1 MNAAPDD
8 VLLFAGQG
16 SKHHLS
22 DRDSFNKW
30 EKHLGQKKH
39 LLKSFLEQC
48 QDAFRSEYDN
58 LNPEERTILGEDVPC
73 FFEDPELFLLPP
85 KSFQSNP
92 VIQSIALYA
101 RQILELIA
109 YGSNDGIP
117 PRVVEVTGVCTG
129 VIPAA
134 LAAANS
140 SYDSRLRSAVFC
152 RGMLG
157 DRATDSAWVLCTF
170 GWPTSEVEAALAK
183 FQSQRQSGLNYPL
196 QISAVFDD
204 DVLSLSGP
212 EPILEEFK
220 SKYIPPSVQCRRAH
234 VHGYYHGGSGM
245 EDVVTQVLNDAKR
258 REIDFPTWNSL
269 LAHLRMT
276 TTGDRTAKGV
286 KHQTLLQTSL
296 RSIFVDMCDWSGTRD
311 KLFDE
316 VVQSL
321 DHDSKARSRII
332 CLGPGTKALAQ
343 SSKGV
348 LTHPRL
354 SVIEDVSDL
363 KQEDMSDS
371 IAIVGLSVNYPSAK
385 GKEQFWDIL
394 EKGKSVVSEIPPWR
408 FDVSR
413 YDESSTSA
421 TRKFGNKYG
430 NFLEDPFQFDAGFF
444 NISPREAKS
453 MDPQQRLILQ
463 AALEALEDSG
473 YAPDSTPTF
482 QKDSFGVYVGVATG
496 DYVDNL
502 RENIDVYYSPGTLRA
517 FLSGRISYAFGFHG
531 PSLVVDTACSSSLVG
546 LYQACQALR
555 SGECTAALAGG
566 VNVISSPDMYIG
578 LSRAHFLNSTGQCKP
593 FDAGADGYC
602 RAEGCGMVVLKKLS
616 DAIEEGDQIYGVI
629 RGAGINQCG
638 TAKSITHPDKETQAA
653 LFKQLLTSSRTDPDS
668 ISVVEA
674 HGTGTQAGDY
684 AEVSSLT
691 TIFGSRPAE
700 NPLYLSSVKGHIGH
714 AEAASGIAGLAK
726 LLMMMQKQK
735 IPPQASFKTL
745 NPRLADGMQGK
756 VIPTQL
762 IEWKQPADGLPRRA
776 LLNNFGAAG
785 SNAALIIE
793 EYRGKTRDHIEI
805 KKQGTRRTSH
815 VLNLSAKSEQ
825 ALESLRLSY
834 ISYIESHPEV
844 RIEDLC
850 YTANAR
856 RQEYA
861 AYRLSVTG
869 SDLSQLLA
877 SLRQSKAQPSGPKN
891 KSGKKTVFVFSGQ
904 GHAKKGMG
912 AGVLSTVPVFRNIVK
927 KCDRILSQNGFP
939 AVAPFLA
946 DSPDFNIAKDTTEDI
961 IVTQCALFVLEYA
974 LAKMWMQWGLTPDV
988 VIGHRLVPKTEE
1000 RLSIAN
1006 KSAQNS
1012 IGEYA
1017 ALAIAG
1023 TLGVKDALLLVAR
1036 RAELIGTNCVPGTS
1050 GMVSCRSTAEALT
1063 SILAQGNQFPGLS
1076 LACLNSQ
1083 EDIVVAGPVESLTRL
1098 VDYCTANGI
1107 KSRQLQVPYGF
1118 HSSAMDPIREELE
1131 VCTSSINTH
1140 DSTVMV
1146 GSSLR
1151 GKLLSPNEK
1160 IESSYFVSHTRDAVQ
1175 FYSAIEDIE
1184 RSFPD
1189 AELDFMEIGPS
1200 PSTESMI
1207 RKTIKGAPYT
1217 FLPSL
1222 RPADKAWD
1230 TLSSSLAALFQR
1242 NHSVNW
1248 REVYDGS
1255 FAKFLPSVPTYPLN
1269 TSQYFVRFREPQ
1281 PEVDKIVTRAD
1292 EPSQLLFEFLGL
1304 VKQNSSQQPTSFT
1317 TDMVSMSKYIKAHT
1331 VGGVPLCPASV
1342 LMELALEALS
1352 AARGTTGSGI
1362 HLLED
1367 IAFDKPLVYA
1377 EHMEGQHSL
1386 QTVLDMKSNEEAHFS
1401 CLSQDQL
1408 HVSGRVTRKSVCD
1421 VADTF
1426 TRKEAYVKRQRRT
1439 IHADP
1444 TAVFD
1449 SFSPKTIYEVIF
1461 PRVVAYGSP
1470 FLTLKQ
1476 LSISESRLEGCGTF
1490 QLETSPLDGKFV
1502 CPPAFSDTLLH
1513 AAGFIANIYV
1523 PSDVAC
1529 ICASIERAMLPSA
1542 EDLGDGVMTI
1552 YCNLTDLGHSVIADS
1567 YVINSDDKI
1576 VAFVEGSCFKKIP
1589 LKSFHSRLSRLAGEP
1604 AHRPAPLKLA
1614 PAPAQAKKIAVTQPE
1629 PQIEV
1634 TIQSII
1640 RDACGVSI
1648 DAAGSA
1654 SLSELGIDSLMLIEI
1669 AQAIR
1674 SRLPHLEI
1682 DEASVERCATLQ
1694 ELVATVSKASGQEAF
1709 HKISTPDR
1717 TQESSPRTSA
1727 VVSFSATPATNDLE
1741 ISSPIESLLLETC
1754 GIQVVDGMKDLPLAS
1769 LGVDSLLSI
1778 ELTDE
1783 LQGRFGLTIDD
1794 SKESISDLTFRRLE
1808 ALFAEKF
1815 HTPTSSL
1822 TSSSSQS
1829 FVDVTFSDSESA
1841 PEPAPDDNF
1850 VKMIQRQTHGTPKR
1864 GVYLF
1869 HDGSGYCNMY
1879 SHITG
1884 IDRDITGVYSSD
1896 PLSATPKAERLEE
1909 LAELYIK
1916 RTNLMNEQEVILGGW
1931 SFGGVLA
1938 FEISRQLRR
1947 LGRVVKGVI
1956 LIDSPPPVD
1965 HQGLPH
1971 EIISYVVEKKQAN
1984 GPRVLSDAA
1993 KRARNK
1999 VDLNFQHHATLLQN
2013 YHPEPRIDDVPCVM
2027 LKCSQVMDTQALCG
2041 VAYPWLSDESFRTKS
2056 IGLWERL
2063 IGKQLPV
2070 LEVACNHFEVF
2081 DSEYVREVSEKFKSA
2096 LDILESPET

>member
-1 MNAAPDD
+1 MNTAPDD

-22 DRDSFNKW
+22 DRKSFNKL
-30 EKHLGQKKH
+30 ESRLGQKKH
-39 LLKSFLEQC
+39 LLKLFLEQC
-48 QDAFRSEYDN
+48 QDAFRSEYDSLN
-58 LNPEERTILGEDVPC
+58 LEERSILSEDVRC
-73 FFEDPELFLLPP
+73 FFQDPELFLLPP
-85 KSFQSNP
+85 KPFLSNP
-92 VIQSIALYA
+92 VIQSIALYV
-101 RQILELIA
+101 RQILDLIA
-109 YGSNDGIP
+109 YGSYDNI
-117 PRVVEVTGVCTG
+117 PRVVEVAGVCTG
-129 VIPAA
+129 IIPAA

-140 SYDSRLRSAVFC
+140 SYDSNEFLDSCIHGFRLVFWIGLRSALFC

-157 DRATDSAWVLCTF
+157 EQATDSAWVLCTF
-170 GWPTSEVEAALAK
+170 GWPSSEVEAALSK
-183 FQSQRQSGLNYPL
+183 FQSQCQCQSALDYPL
-196 QISAVFDD
+196 QVSAVFDD

-212 EPILEEFK
+212 GPILEEFK
-220 SKYIPPSVQCRRAH
+220 SKSIPPSVQCRRAH

-245 EDVVTQVLNDAKR
+245 EGVVTQVLNDVKR
-258 REIDFPTWNSL
+258 RDIDFPTWNSL
-269 LAHLRMT
+269 CAHLRMT
-276 TTGDRTAKGV
+276 TTGDRTVRGV
-286 KHQTLLQTSL
+286 EYQTLLDTAL
-296 RSIFVDMCDWSGTRD
+296 RSIFVDMCDWNGTRD

-316 VVQSL
+316 VVRHL
-321 DHDSKARSRII
+321 GHDSRAQSRII
-332 CLGPGTKALAQ
+332 CLGPGTKSLAQ

-348 LTHPRL
+348 PTHPRL
-354 SVIEDVSDL
+354 SIVEDVSDL
-363 KQEDMSDS
+363 EQEDMSDS

-394 EKGKSVVSEIPPWR
+394 EKGKSVVSE
-408 FDVSR
+408 
-413 YDESSTSA
+413 
-421 TRKFGNKYG
+421 FGNKYG

-616 DAIEEGDQIYGVI
+616 DAIKEGDQIYGVI

-653 LFKQLLTSSRTDPDS
+653 LFKQLLASSRTDPDS

-691 TIFGSRPAE
+691 TIFGTRPAE

-726 LLMMMQKQK
+726 LLLMMQKQK

-745 NPRLADGMQGK
+745 NPRLADNMQGK

-762 IEWKQPADGLPRRA
+762 TEWKQPSNELPRRA

-793 EYRGKTRDHIEI
+793 EYRPETRDHGEI
-805 KKQGTRRTSH
+805 KKQGTKQACH

-825 ALESLRLSY
+825 ALESLRQNY

-856 RQEYA
+856 RQEYV

-869 SDLSQLLA
+869 SDLGQLLI
-877 SLRQSKAQPSGPKN
+877 SLRQSKPQPSGPR
-891 KSGKKTVFVFSGQ
+891 SQRGKKTVFVFSGQ

-912 AGVLSTVPVFRNIVK
+912 AGVLSTVPEFRNIVK

-939 AVAPFLA
+939 TVTPFLS
-946 DSPDFNIAKDTTEDI
+946 DSPDFDIAKDTKDEI

-974 LAKMWMQWGLTPDV
+974 LAKMWMQWGLTPDIV
-988 VIGHRLVPKTEE
+988 LGH
-1000 RLSIAN
+1000 
-1006 KSAQNS
+1006 S

-1023 TLGVKDALLLVAR
+1023 TLDVKAALLLVAK
-1036 RAELIGTNCVPGTS
+1036 RAELIGTKCVPGTS
-1050 GMVSCRSTAEALT
+1050 GMVSCRSTAETLT
-1063 SILAQGNQFPGLS
+1063 AILAQGNTFPGLS

-1083 EDIVVAGPVESLTRL
+1083 EDIVVAGPVESLTRF
-1098 VDYCTANGI
+1098 VDYCTKNDI

-1118 HSSAMDPIREELE
+1118 HSAAMDPIREELE
-1131 VCTSSINTH
+1131 VCTSSIETH
-1140 DSTVMV
+1140 DSTIMV
-1146 GSSLR
+1146 GSSLH
-1151 GKLLSPNEK
+1151 GKLLNLNEK
-1160 IESSYFVSHTRDAVQ
+1160 VESSYFVKHTREAVQ
-1175 FYSAIEDIE
+1175 FYSVIEDIE
-1184 RSFPD
+1184 RYFPE
-1189 AELDFMEIGPS
+1189 AELDFVEIGPS

-1230 TLSSSLAALFQR
+1230 TLAYSLGALFQR
-1242 NHSVNW
+1242 NRPLKW
-1248 REVYDGS
+1248 REVHDGS
-1255 FAKFLPSVPTYPLN
+1255 SAKFLPSVPKYPLN
-1269 TSQYFVRFREPQ
+1269 TSQYFIQFREPQ
-1281 PEVDKIVTRAD
+1281 PEAGMIAICTD
-1292 EPSQLLFEFLGL
+1292 ESPQLSFEFLGPI
-1304 VKQNSSQQPTSFT
+1304 KQNLSQQPTSFT
-1317 TDMVSMSKYIKAHT
+1317 TEMASLSKYIKAHT

-1342 LMELALEALS
+1342 FVELALEALS
-1352 AARGTTGSGI
+1352 AARGISGSGI

-1386 QTVLDMKSNEEAHFS
+1386 QTVLDVKSSEEARFS

-1408 HVSGRVTRKSVCD
+1408 HVSGRVTRKSVSD
-1421 VADTF
+1421 VVDIF

-1444 TAVFD
+1444 AAIFD
-1449 SFSPKTIYEVIF
+1449 SFSPKTIYDVIF

-1470 FLTLKQ
+1470 FRTLEQ
-1476 LSISESRLEGCGTF
+1476 LAISESKLEGCGTF
-1490 QLETSPLDGKFV
+1490 QLETSSLDGKFV

-1513 AAGFIANIYV
+1513 AAGFIANLYV
-1523 PSDVAC
+1523 SSDVAC

-1542 EDLGDGVMTI
+1542 EDLANGVMTI

-1567 YVINSDDKI
+1567 YVINSEEKI
-1576 VAFVEGSCFKKIP
+1576 VAFIEGSCFKKIP
-1589 LKSFHSRLSRLAGEP
+1589 LRAFHSRLSRLVGEP

-1614 PAPAQAKKIAVTQPE
+1614 PAPTQAKNIIVPRPE
-1629 PQIEV
+1629 SQIED

-1640 RDACGVSI
+1640 RDACGVPI
-1648 DAAGSA
+1648 DAAGRA
-1654 SLSELGIDSLMLIEI
+1654 TLSELGIDSLMLIEI

-1674 SRLPHLEI
+1674 SRLPQLEI
-1682 DEASVERCATLQ
+1682 DEASVERCTTLQ
-1694 ELVATVSKASGQEAF
+1694 ELVATVTKASGQEAF
-1709 HKISTPDR
+1709 HKITTPDL
-1717 TQESSPRTSA
+1717 TQESSPRTAST

-1741 ISSPIESLLLETC
+1741 VSSPMESLLLETC

-1794 SKESISDLTFRRLE
+1794 SKESMSDLTFRRLE
-1808 ALFAEKF
+1808 ALFADKF

-1829 FVDVTFSDSESA
+1829 FVDVAFSDSESA
-1841 PEPAPDDNF
+1841 PEAAPDDNCLK
-1850 VKMIQRQTHGTPKR
+1850 VIQRQSQGTPKR
-1864 GVYLF
+1864 GIYLF
-1869 HDGSGYCNMY
+1869 HDGSGHCSMY
-1879 SHITG
+1879 SQISN
-1884 IDRDITGVYSSD
+1884 IDRDLMGIYSAD
-1896 PLSATPKAERLEE
+1896 ALSATPKAERLED

-1916 RTNLMNEQEVILGGW
+1916 RTNLMNDQEVILGGW

-1938 FEISRQLRR
+1938 FEVSRQLRR
-1947 LGRVVKGVI
+1947 LGRVVKGVV

-1965 HQGLPH
+1965 HQGLPQ
-1971 EIISYVVEKKQAN
+1971 EIISYVVEKKQSN
-1984 GPRVLSDAA
+1984 GPRIVSEAL
-1993 KRARNK
+1993 KLARNK
-1999 VDLNFQHHATLLQN
+1999 VNLNFQHHATLLQN
-2013 YHPEPRIDDVPCVM
+2013 YHPQPQIGDAPCVM
-2027 LKCSQVMDTQALCG
+2027 LKCSQVMDTRTLCN
-2041 VAYPWLSDESFRTKS
+2041 VAYPWLSDENFRTKS

-2063 IGKQLPV
+2063 IGRRIPV

-2081 DSEYVREVSEKFKSA
+2081 DSEYVREVSEKLKSA
-2096 LDILESPET
+2096 LAILESPETGVTEGRPREAAEGEWLS

>member
-1 MNAAPDD
+1 M
-8 VLLFAGQG
+8 
-16 SKHHLS
+16 
-22 DRDSFNKW
+22 
-30 EKHLGQKKH
+30 
-39 LLKSFLEQC
+39 
-48 QDAFRSEYDN
+48 
-58 LNPEERTILGEDVPC
+58 EE
-73 FFEDPELFLLPP
+73 
-85 KSFQSNP
+85 
-92 VIQSIALYA
+92 
-101 RQILELIA
+101 
-109 YGSNDGIP
+109 
-117 PRVVEVTGVCTG
+117 
-129 VIPAA
+129 
-134 LAAANS
+134 
-140 SYDSRLRSAVFC
+140 
-152 RGMLG
+152 
-157 DRATDSAWVLCTF
+157 
-170 GWPTSEVEAALAK
+170 
-183 FQSQRQSGLNYPL
+183 
-196 QISAVFDD
+196 
-204 DVLSLSGP
+204 
-212 EPILEEFK
+212 
-220 SKYIPPSVQCRRAH
+220 
-234 VHGYYHGGSGM
+234 
-245 EDVVTQVLNDAKR
+245 VVTEVLNDVKR
-258 REIDFPTWNSL
+258 REIDFPTWNTL
-269 LAHLRMT
+269 RAHLRMT

-286 KHQTLLQTSL
+286 EYQTLLDTSL
-296 RSIFVDMCDWSGTRD
+296 RSIFVDVCDWNGTRD

-316 VVQSL
+316 VVKSL
-321 DHDSKARSRII
+321 GRDSKARSRIL
-332 CLGPGTKALAQ
+332 CLGPGSKALAQ

-348 LTHPRL
+348 PTHPRL
-354 SVIEDVSDL
+354 TVVDDVSDL
-363 KQEDMSDS
+363 QQEDISDS
-371 IAIVGLSVNYPSAK
+371 IAIVGLSVNYPGAK

-394 EKGKSVVSEIPPWR
+394 EKGKNVVSEIPPWR

-482 QKDSFGVYVGVATG
+482 RKDSFGVYVGVATG

-502 RENIDVYYSPGTLRA
+502 RDNIDVYYSPGTLRA

-629 RGAGINQCG
+629 RGVGINQCG

-653 LFKQLLTSSRTDPDS
+653 LFKQLLTSSHTDPDS

-691 TIFGSRPAE
+691 TIFGTRTPE

-714 AEAASGIAGLAK
+714 AEAASGVAGLAK
-726 LLMMMQKQK
+726 LLLMMQKQQ
-735 IPPQASFKTL
+735 IPPQASFKML
-745 NPRLADGMQGK
+745 NPRLADNIQGK

-762 IEWKQPADGLPRRA
+762 TEWKQSPNGLPRRA

-793 EYRGKTRDHIEI
+793 EYRPKTSGQSET
-805 KKQGTRRTSH
+805 KKQGAKRTCH

-825 ALESLRLSY
+825 ALESLKQSY
-834 ISYIESHPEV
+834 ISYIESHPDV

-856 RQEYA
+856 RQDYA

-869 SDLSQLLA
+869 SDSSQLLA
-877 SLRQSKAQPSGPKN
+877 SLREFKVQPSGPKS
-891 KSGKKTVFVFSGQ
+891 KRDKKTVFVFSGQ

-912 AGVLSTVPVFRNIVK
+912 AGVLATIPEFRNIVK
-927 KCDRILSQNGFP
+927 KCDRILTQNGFP
-939 AVAPFLA
+939 AVFPFLA
-946 DSPDFNIAKDTTEDI
+946 DSPDFNIVKDTKEDI
-961 IVTQCALFVLEYA
+961 IVTQSALFVLEYA
-974 LAKMWMQWGLTPDV
+974 LAKMWIKWGLTPDIV
-988 VIGHRLVPKTEE
+988 LGH
-1000 RLSIAN
+1000 
-1006 KSAQNS
+1006 S

-1023 TLGVKDALLLVAR
+1023 TLDFKDALLLVAK
-1036 RAELIGTNCVPGTS
+1036 RAELIGTKCVPGTS
-1050 GMVSCRSTAEALT
+1050 GMVSCRSTAETLT
-1063 SILAQGNQFPGLS
+1063 AILSQDNQFPGLS

-1083 EDIVVAGPVESLTRL
+1083 EDIVVAGPVESLARF

-1118 HSSAMDPIREELE
+1118 HSAAMDPIREDLKAC
-1131 VCTSSINTH
+1131 VSSIEIRE
-1140 DSTVMV
+1140 SAVLI
-1146 GSSLR
+1146 GSSLQ
-1151 GKLLSPNEK
+1151 GKLLNASEK
-1160 IESSYFVSHTRDAVQ
+1160 VDLSYFVNHTRDAVR

-1184 RSFPD
+1184 RSFP
-1189 AELDFMEIGPS
+1189 EMEFDFVEIGPS

-1207 RKTIKGAPYT
+1207 KKTIKGAPYT

-1222 RPADKAWD
+1222 RPADKAWV
-1230 TLSSSLAALFQR
+1230 TLASSLGSLFQR
-1242 NHSVNW
+1242 NCPVNW

-1255 FAKFLPSVPTYPLN
+1255 SAKFLPSVPTYPLK
-1269 TSQYFVRFREPQ
+1269 TSQYFVKFQEPQ
-1281 PEVDKIVTRAD
+1281 PEKREAVAHAD
-1292 EPSQLLFEFLGL
+1292 EPAQLSFEFLGL
-1304 VKQNSSQQPTSFT
+1304 IKQNPFQPQTSFN
-1317 TDMVSMSKYIKAHT
+1317 TDMASLSKYIKAHT

-1377 EHMEGQHSL
+1377 EHVEEQHGI
-1386 QTVLDMKSNEEAHFS
+1386 QTVLDMKSNEEARFS
-1401 CLSQDQL
+1401 CLSQEQL
-1408 HVSGRVTRKSVCD
+1408 HVSGRITRKSVGD
-1421 VADTF
+1421 VVDIF

-1461 PRVVAYGSP
+1461 PRVVAYSSP

-1476 LSISESRLEGCGTF
+1476 LAISESRLEGCGTF
-1490 QLETSPLDGKFV
+1490 QLETSPLDGNFV

-1542 EDLGDGVMTI
+1542 EDLGNGVMTI

-1567 YVINSDDKI
+1567 YVINSDEKV

-1589 LKSFHSRLSRLAGEP
+1589 LKAFHSRLSRLAGAP
-1604 AHRPAPLKLA
+1604 APRPAALKLA
-1614 PAPAQAKKIAVTQPE
+1614 PAPAQAKKIAAAPQPQPE
-1629 PQIEV
+1629 SLPESQIED

-1640 RDACGVSI
+1640 QDACGVSI
-1648 DAAGSA
+1648 AAAGNA
-1654 SLSELGIDSLMLIEI
+1654 TLAELGIDSLMLIEI
-1669 AQAIR
+1669 AQSIR
-1674 SRLPHLEI
+1674 SRLPQLEI
-1682 DEASVERCATLQ
+1682 DEASVERCTTLQ
-1694 ELVATVSKASGQEAF
+1694 ELVATVSKASGEGGF
-1709 HKISTPDR
+1709 PKTSTPDLI
-1717 TQESSPRTSA
+1717 QENSPQTSTT
-1727 VVSFSATPATNDLE
+1727 VSFSATPATNDLE
-1741 ISSPIESLLLETC
+1741 ASSPVETLLLETC
-1754 GIQVVDGMKDLPLAS
+1754 GIQVVDGMKDLPLSS

-1778 ELTDE
+1778 ELTEE

-1794 SKESISDLTFRRLE
+1794 SKENISDLTFRRLE

-1815 HTPTSSL
+1815 GTPTSSL

-1829 FVDVTFSDSESA
+1829 FIDVTFSDSDSA
-1841 PEPAPDDNF
+1841 PEPAPEDNF
-1850 VKMIQRQTHGTPKR
+1850 YKVIQRQTQGAPKR

-1869 HDGSGYCNMY
+1869 HDGSGHCSMY
-1879 SHITG
+1879 SHISG
-1884 IDRDITGVYSSD
+1884 IDRDLTGVYSAD
-1896 PLSATPKAERLEE
+1896 PLSATPKAKRLED

-1916 RTNLMNEQEVILGGW
+1916 RTNLMSEQEVILGGW

-1947 LGRVVKGVI
+1947 LGRVVRGVV

-1965 HQGLPH
+1965 HQGLPQ
-1971 EIISYVVEKKQAN
+1971 EIISYVVEKKQQAS
-1984 GPRVLSDAA
+1984 GPRIVSEAL
-1993 KRARNK
+1993 KQARTK
-1999 VDLNFQHHATLLQN
+1999 VDLNFQHHAMLLQN
-2013 YHPEPRIDDVPCVM
+2013 YHPEPRIGDDVPCVM
-2027 LKCSQVMDTQALCG
+2027 LKCSQVMDTETLCN
-2041 VAYPWLSDESFRTKS
+2041 VAYPWLSDENFRTKS
-2056 IGLWERL
+2056 IEVWERL
-2063 IGKQLPV
+2063 VGRQIPV

-2081 DSEYVREVSEKFKSA
+2081 DSEYVGEVSEKLKSA
-2096 LDILESPET
+2096 FDILESPET

>member
-1 MNAAPDD
+1 M
-8 VLLFAGQG
+8 
-16 SKHHLS
+16 
-22 DRDSFNKW
+22 
-30 EKHLGQKKH
+30 
-39 LLKSFLEQC
+39 
-48 QDAFRSEYDN
+48 
-58 LNPEERTILGEDVPC
+58 
-73 FFEDPELFLLPP
+73 
-85 KSFQSNP
+85 
-92 VIQSIALYA
+92 
-101 RQILELIA
+101 
-109 YGSNDGIP
+109 
-117 PRVVEVTGVCTG
+117 
-129 VIPAA
+129 
-134 LAAANS
+134 
-140 SYDSRLRSAVFC
+140 FC

-157 DRATDSAWVLCTF
+157 EQSNDSAWVLCTF
-170 GWPTSEVEAALAK
+170 GWPSSEVKAALSR
-183 FQSQRQSGLNYPL
+183 FQGERGSGLEYPI
-196 QISAVFDD
+196 QVSAVFDD

-220 SKYIPPSVQCRRAH
+220 SKSIPPSVQCRWAH
-234 VHGYYHGGSGM
+234 VHGYYHGGLGM
-245 EDVVTQVLNDAKR
+245 EEVVTQVLNDVKR
-258 REIDFPTWNSL
+258 RRIDFPTWSSL
-269 LAHLRMT
+269 RTHLRMT
-276 TTGDRTAKGV
+276 TTGDRTTKGV
-286 KHQTLLQTSL
+286 EHQTLLDMSL
-296 RSIFVDMCDWSGTRD
+296 RSIFVDMCDWNGTRD

-316 VVQSL
+316 VVKDL
-321 DHDSKARSRII
+321 NHDSKARSRII

-348 LTHPRL
+348 PTHPRL
-354 SVIEDVSDL
+354 TIIDDVSDL
-363 KQEDMSDS
+363 QQEDTSDS
-371 IAIVGLSVNYPSAK
+371 IAIVGLSVNYPGAK

-394 EKGKSVVSEIPPWR
+394 EKGKNVVSEIPPWR

-473 YAPDSTPTF
+473 YAPDSTRTF

-502 RENIDVYYSPGTLRA
+502 RDNIDVYYSPGTLRA

-578 LSRAHFLNSTGQCKP
+578 LARAHFLNSTGQCKP

-629 RGAGINQCG
+629 RGVGINQCG

-653 LFKQLLTSSRTDPDS
+653 LFQQLLTTSNTDPDS

-691 TIFGSRPAE
+691 NIFGTRTPE

-714 AEAASGIAGLAK
+714 AEAASGVAGLAK
-726 LLMMMQKQK
+726 LLLMMQKQQ
-735 IPPQASFKTL
+735 IPPQASFKSL
-745 NPRLADGMQGK
+745 NPRLADNIQGK

-762 IEWKQPADGLPRRA
+762 IEWKPSPNGLPRRA

-793 EYRGKTRDHIEI
+793 EYRPKTRDHSES
-805 KKQGTRRTSH
+805 KKQVTKRTCH

-825 ALESLRLSY
+825 ALESLKQRY

-856 RQEYA
+856 KQDYA

-877 SLRQSKAQPSGPKN
+877 SLRETKVQPSGPKS
-891 KSGKKTVFVFSGQ
+891 KKDRKTVFVFSGQ

-912 AGVLSTVPVFRNIVK
+912 AGVLATVPEFRNIVK
-927 KCDRILSQNGFP
+927 KCERILTQNGFP
-939 AVAPFLA
+939 AVSPFLA
-946 DSPDFNIAKDTTEDI
+946 DSTDFDIVKDTKEDI
-961 IVTQCALFVLEYA
+961 IVTQSALFVLEYA
-974 LAKMWMQWGLTPDV
+974 LARMWIHWGLTPDIV
-988 VIGHRLVPKTEE
+988 LGH
-1000 RLSIAN
+1000 
-1006 KSAQNS
+1006 S

-1023 TLGVKDALLLVAR
+1023 TLDFKDALLLVAK
-1036 RAELIGTNCVPGTS
+1036 RAELIGTKCIPGTS
-1050 GMVSCRSTAEALT
+1050 GMVSCRSTAETLTALL
-1063 SILAQGNQFPGLS
+1063 SKGDQFPGLS

-1083 EDIVVAGPVESLTRL
+1083 EDIVVAGPVESLTRF
-1098 VDYCTANGI
+1098 VEYCNANGI

-1118 HSSAMDPIREELE
+1118 HSTAMDPIKEELE
-1131 VCTSSINTH
+1131 ACVSFIETSE
-1140 DSTVMV
+1140 STVLV
-1146 GSSLR
+1146 GSSLQ
-1151 GKLLSPNEK
+1151 GKLLGANEK
-1160 IESSYFVSHTRDAVQ
+1160 VDPSYLVNHTRDAVQ
-1175 FYSAIEDIE
+1175 FYSVIEDIE
-1184 RSFPD
+1184 RSFPET
-1189 AELDFMEIGPS
+1189 ELDFVEVGPS

-1207 RKTIKGAPYT
+1207 RKTITAAPYT

-1230 TLSSSLAALFQR
+1230 TLASSLGSLFQR
-1242 NHSVNW
+1242 NRSVRW

-1255 FAKFLPSVPTYPLN
+1255 FAKFLSSAPTYPLK
-1269 TSQYFVRFREPQ
+1269 TSRYFVQFKEPQ
-1281 PEVDKIVTRAD
+1281 PEKSEAIALVDGSA
-1292 EPSQLLFEFLGL
+1292 QLSFEFLGL
-1304 VKQNSSQQPTSFT
+1304 IQQNSSQPQTSFST
-1317 TDMVSMSKYIKAHT
+1317 EMSSLSTYIKAHT

-1377 EHMEGQHSL
+1377 ERIEGQHSL
-1386 QTVLDMKSNEEAHFS
+1386 QTVLDMKSNEEARFS

-1408 HVSGRVTRKSVCD
+1408 HVSGRVTRKSVGD
-1421 VADTF
+1421 VVDIF
-1426 TRKEAYVKRQRRT
+1426 TRKEAYVKRQIRT

-1461 PRVVAYGSP
+1461 PRVVAYSSP

-1542 EDLGDGVMTI
+1542 EDLGNGVMTI

-1589 LKSFHSRLSRLAGEP
+1589 LKAFHSRLSRLAGAP
-1604 AHRPAPLKLA
+1604 APRPAPLKLA
-1614 PAPAQAKKIAVTQPE
+1614 PATTSQAKKTVASQPE
-1629 PQIEV
+1629 FQPASQIED

-1648 DAAGSA
+1648 TAAGGA
-1654 SLSELGIDSLMLIEI
+1654 TLSELGIDSLMLIEI
-1669 AQAIR
+1669 AQSIR

-1682 DEASVERCATLQ
+1682 GEASIERCATLQ

-1709 HKISTPDR
+1709 HSISTPDLI
-1717 TQESSPRTSA
+1717 QDISPQSSAIGSA
-1727 VVSFSATPATNDLE
+1727 SATPATNDLE
-1741 ISSPIESLLLETC
+1741 VSTPVENILLDTC
-1754 GIQVVDGMKDLPLAS
+1754 GIQVVDGMKDLPLSS

-1808 ALFAEKF
+1808 ALFSEKF
-1815 HTPTSSL
+1815 GTPTSSL
-1822 TSSSSQS
+1822 TTSSSQS

-1841 PEPAPDDNF
+1841 PEAAPEESFDK
-1850 VKMIQRQTHGTPKR
+1850 VIQRQAHGAPKR

-1869 HDGSGYCNMY
+1869 HDGSGHCSMY
-1879 SHITG
+1879 SHISG
-1884 IDRDITGVYSSD
+1884 IDRDLTGVYSAD
-1896 PLSATPKAERLEE
+1896 PLSATPKAERLED

-1916 RTNLMNEQEVILGGW
+1916 RTNLLNEQEVILGGW

-1947 LGRVVKGVI
+1947 LGRVVKGVV

-1965 HQGLPH
+1965 HQGLPQ
-1971 EIISYVVEKKQAN
+1971 EIISYVVEKKQAS
-1984 GPRVLSDAA
+1984 GPRIVSEAL
-1993 KRARNK
+1993 KQARIK
-1999 VDLNFQHHATLLQN
+1999 VGLNFQHHATLLQN
-2013 YHPEPRIDDVPCVM
+2013 YRPEPRIGDDDVPCVM
-2027 LKCSQVMDTQALCG
+2027 VKCSQTMDTETLCS
-2041 VAYPWLSDESFRTKS
+2041 VAYPWLSDEIFRTKS
-2056 IGLWERL
+2056 IQVWERL
-2063 IGKQLPV
+2063 VGRQIPV

-2081 DSEYVREVSEKFKSA
+2081 DSEHVREVSEKLKSA
-2096 LDILESPET
+2096 LDILESPES